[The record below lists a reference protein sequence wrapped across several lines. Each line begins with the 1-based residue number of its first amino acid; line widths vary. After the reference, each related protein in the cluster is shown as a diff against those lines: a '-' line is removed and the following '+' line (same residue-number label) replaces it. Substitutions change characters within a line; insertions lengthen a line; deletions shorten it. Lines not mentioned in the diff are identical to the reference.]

1 MAHEVSC
8 QGSYCL
14 LVTSFSFFKKGR
26 FFFPELL
33 KHYDKINIMQILP
46 FSLFLSVQFHGI
58 KNIHIIVLPLL
69 PSISETF
76 SILGSPTEILYPLN
90 NLLFYCSPSTQPQ
103 ALGNPYCTLSLYIW
117 LLLFLNYQEQLITAS
132 ETVKGCIAMK
142 SFVTSLSITF

>member
-33 KHYDKINIMQILP
+33 THYDKHNADFTTQ
-46 FSLFLSVQFHGI
+46 SFLSVQFHGI
-58 KNIHIIVLPLL
+58 KNIHIIVLPLP

-76 SILGSPTEILYPLN
+76 SIMGSQTEILYPLN
-90 NLLFYCSPSTQPQ
+90 NLLFPLLPIHPAPSLRQP
-103 ALGNPYCTLSLYIW
+103 LFYFLSLYIW

-132 ETVKGCIAMK
+132 ETVKGFITVK

>member
-14 LVTSFSFFKKGR
+14 LVTSFSFFKKER

-58 KNIHIIVLPLL
+58 KNIHIIVLPLP
-69 PSISETF
+69 PSISEAF
-76 SILGSPTEILYPLN
+76 SILGSPAEILYPLN
-90 NLLFYCSPSTQPQ
+90 NLLFALLPIHPAPSLRQP
-103 ALGNPYCTLSLYIW
+103 LLYFVSLH
-117 LLLFLNYQEQLITAS
+117 LT
-132 ETVKGCIAMK
+132 
-142 SFVTSLSITF
+142 TSLLELSRATYHSL

>member
-58 KNIHIIVLPLL
+58 KNIHIIVLPLP

-90 NLLFYCSPSTQPQ
+90 NLLFPLLPIHPAPSLRQP
-103 ALGNPYCTLSLYIW
+103 LLYFVSLH
-117 LLLFLNYQEQLITAS
+117 LT
-132 ETVKGCIAMK
+132 
-142 SFVTSLSITF
+142 TSLLELSRTAYHSL